1 VPTFTAVLLL
11 ESTWIERVGPPRIVT
26 EALPFTWNDGLAVL
40 CNTTRGTGV
49 FIAYNPQP
57 AEAVTFT
64 SCRRG
69 NFREVHC
76 DRVCDSHL
84 YVRVNDCGK
93 AGRDALTPV
102 KLDGKLT
109 LTLDPRSH

>member
-1 VPTFTAVLLL
+1 VLLL

-64 SCRRG
+64 VLVEEAI
-69 NFREVHC
+69 F
-76 DRVCDSHL
+76 
-84 YVRVNDCGK
+84 
-93 AGRDALTPV
+93 V
-102 KLDGKLT
+102 KYIVTGSVT
-109 LTLDPRSH
+109 VTFM